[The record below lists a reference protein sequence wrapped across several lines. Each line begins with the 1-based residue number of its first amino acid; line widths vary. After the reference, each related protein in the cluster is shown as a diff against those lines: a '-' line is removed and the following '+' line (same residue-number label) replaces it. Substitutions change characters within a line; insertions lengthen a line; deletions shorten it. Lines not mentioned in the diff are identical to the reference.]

1 MAELEGFRRW
11 KAEVAELLARLS
23 EQFGEAEELR
33 RLVER
38 ADYRL
43 LPRILVRMTAL
54 ALFAPELRRYL
65 PDIETAE
72 RWMAAERAH
81 RLGIIRRY
89 AARAGE
95 GKVVTK
101 YICDRLFDPNHY
113 EFFELLE
120 YRYPGLLPIEQP
132 EIEGTY
138 VYDARAHA
146 TLVVVDREEFLRKY
160 KGKRLMAVVHII
172 ESGRDEY
179 FIEVVN
185 TEDLFEER

>member
-1 MAELEGFRRW
+1 MAEEFKRW

-23 EQFGEAEELR
+23 ERFGEAEELR

-43 LPRILVRMTAL
+43 LPRILTKMAAL
-54 ALFAPELRRYL
+54 ALFAPELKSYL
-65 PDIETAE
+65 PDLEAAK
-72 RWMAAERAH
+72 RWMEAERAR
-81 RLGIIRRY
+81 RLEIIRRY
-89 AARAGE
+89 AARGGE
-95 GKVVTK
+95 GKVVAK
-101 YICDRLFDPNHY
+101 YMCDRLFDPNHY

-146 TLVVVDREEFLRKY
+146 TLVLVDREEFLRKY
-160 KGKRLMAVVHII
+160 KGRRLMAVVHVI

-179 FIEVVN
+179 FIEVIN